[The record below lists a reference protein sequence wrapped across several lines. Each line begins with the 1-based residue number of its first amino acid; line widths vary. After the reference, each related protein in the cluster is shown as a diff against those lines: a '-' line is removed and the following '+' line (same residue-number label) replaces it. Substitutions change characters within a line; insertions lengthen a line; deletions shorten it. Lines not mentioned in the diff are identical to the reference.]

1 MTKNL
6 TVKVLDQTG
15 KELREL
21 ALNEAVFGIEPNQQA
36 MFDAVVMQQASLRQG
51 TADTKGR
58 SEVSGGVKK
67 PWRQKGT
74 GRARQGSIRAPQW
87 RGGGTVFGPTPR
99 KYGYRI
105 NRKVRRLAL
114 RSYLSQFVADN
125 ALTVVDKIQLDTI
138 KTKDFAKIMKDLG
151 ADRKALFVFDV
162 EEDWE
167 NVWMS
172 MRNLQNATFTTSEG
186 LSCLDMANSYKM
198 IATEAAV
205 KKIEEALQ

>member
-1 MTKNL
+1 MAKKL

-15 KELREL
+15 KELKDL

-58 SEVSGGVKK
+58 SEVSGGGKK

-87 RGGGTVFGPTPR
+87 RGGGIVFGPTPR

-125 ALTVVDKIQLDTI
+125 ALTVVDKIQMDAI
-138 KTKDFAKIMKDLG
+138 KTKDFTKIMKDLN
-151 ADRKALFVFDV
+151 AERKALFVFDV

-167 NVWMS
+167 NAWMS
-172 MRNLQNATFTTSEG
+172 MRNLQNATFTPTEG
-186 LSCLDMANSYKM
+186 LSCLDMANAYTLV
-198 IATEAAV
+198 ATEAAV

>member
-1 MTKNL
+1 MAQL
-6 TVKVLDQTG
+6 TVKVLDQNG
-15 KELREL
+15 KKLHDL

-58 SEVSGGVKK
+58 TEVSGGGKK

-74 GRARQGSIRAPQW
+74 GRARQGSTRAPQW
-87 RGGGTVFGPTPR
+87 RGGGIVFGPTPR
-99 KYGYRI
+99 SYKYRL

-114 RSYLSQFVADN
+114 RSYLSTFA
-125 ALTVVDKIQLDTI
+125 AEGKLIVVDKIQLDAV
-138 KTKDFAKIMKDLG
+138 KTKDFAQVMKNLG
-151 ADRKALFVFDV
+151 VDRKTLFVFDV

-167 NVWMS
+167 NAWLS
-172 MRNLQNATFTTSEG
+172 MRNLQNASFNTSEG
-186 LSCLDMANSYKM
+186 LNCLEMANSYALV
-198 IATEAAV
+198 ATEAAV

>member
-1 MTKNL
+1 MAKKL

-15 KELREL
+15 KELKDL

-58 SEVSGGVKK
+58 SEVSGGGRK

-87 RGGGTVFGPTPR
+87 RGGGIVFGPTPR

-125 ALTVVDKIQLDTI
+125 ALTVVDKIQMDAI
-138 KTKDFAKIMKDLG
+138 KTKDFTKIMKDLN
-151 ADRKALFVFDV
+151 AERKALFVFDV

-167 NVWMS
+167 NAWMS
-172 MRNLQNATFTTSEG
+172 MRNLQNATFTTTEG
-186 LSCLDMANSYKM
+186 LSCLDMANAYTLV
-198 IATEAAV
+198 ATEAAV